1 MSAPALAA
9 LGVVYGDIGTSPLYA
24 LKECFSGEY
33 GVTPNVDNV
42 LGILSIDFWT
52 ITWVV
57 VFKYLIVL
65 MQADNEGEGGIM
77 ALIALLT
84 PAGGNDA
91 KLAARRKRLTV
102 IFLGLFGAALLYG
115 DGVITP
121 AVSVLSAVE
130 GLEISGSAFHPFIVP
145 LTVGILIALFA
156 AQKKGT
162 ERVGMVFGPIM
173 LLWFATIAAIALPWI
188 FRNPMVLEALNP
200 LFAIQFFLRNGIH
213 GFLVLTAVVLC
224 VTGAE
229 ALYADMG
236 HFGPGPIK
244 KAWFFVVFPSLVLN
258 YFGQGAMLLEKGS
271 TVLVHPFYSLAPSIF
286 LYPLVLLATI
296 ATVIAS
302 QALISGVF
310 SMTQQASLLGFLPM
324 FRVIHTSE
332 SAEGQ
337 IYIPKI
343 NLFLLVSCIAL
354 VLGFQSSENLTGA
367 YGIAVTGTMTITSLL
382 FYRVSR
388 YCWKWP
394 IWRAGGLAGMF
405 LAVDFT
411 LLIPNGVKIFHGGW
425 VPILIAV
432 FIFILMT
439 TWHRGHELLAKSHF
453 EESEGLKEF
462 VAKIENE
469 KPHRTSG
476 TGVFLTRRKDTAP
489 GLLLYN
495 YKLNQALPEHVILI
509 ALTLARVPY
518 TSNDTHGKFTD
529 LGNGFYQIVSEYG
542 FMQRPR
548 IDEVLQHCQSAHAGI
563 DLKSLNFYVGRD
575 MIVPK
580 KNSSM
585 ALWRKALFA
594 FVLNNSERAS
604 DALKI
609 KPELV
614 VEIGAAVEI

>member
-42 LGILSIDFWT
+42 LGILSIVFWT
-52 ITWVV
+52 IAWVV

-65 MQADNEGEGGIM
+65 MQADNDGEGGIM

-84 PAGGNDA
+84 PSADLEKA
-91 KLAARRKRLTV
+91 AARRKRLTV

-145 LTVGILIALFA
+145 LTVGILVALFA

-173 LLWFATIAAIALPWI
+173 LLWFVTIAAIALPWI
-188 FRNPMVLEALNP
+188 IRNPMVLQALNP
-200 LFAIQFFLRNGIH
+200 LLAIQFFFRNGTH
-213 GFLVLTAVVLC
+213 GLLVLTAVVLC

-236 HFGPGPIK
+236 HFGAGPIR

-271 TVLVHPFYSLAPSIF
+271 GVLAHSFYSLAPNIL

-310 SMTQQASLLGFLPM
+310 SMTQQASLLGFLPI
-324 FRVIHTSE
+324 FRIIHTSE
-332 SAEGQ
+332 TAEGQ

-343 NLFLLVSCIAL
+343 NLFLLISCIAL

-388 YCWKWP
+388 DCWKWP
-394 IWRAGGLAGMF
+394 VWRAAGLAGLF
-405 LAVDFT
+405 LAVDLT
-411 LLIPNGVKIFHGGW
+411 LLIPNAVKILHGGW

-432 FIFILMT
+432 FIFVLMT
-439 TWHRGHELLAKSHF
+439 TWHRGHNLLARSHF
-453 EESEGLKEF
+453 EGSKDLNQF
-462 VAKIENE
+462 IAKIENE

-476 TGVFLTRRKDTAP
+476 TGIFLTRHKDTVP
-489 GLLLYN
+489 GLLLFN
-495 YKLNQALPEHVILI
+495 YKLNQVLPENVILI
-509 ALTLARVPY
+509 ALTFARVPF
-518 TSNDTHGKFTD
+518 TSTDAHGKLTD
-529 LGNGFYQIVSEYG
+529 LGNGFYQIASEYG
-542 FMQRPR
+542 FMERPR
-548 IDEVLQHCQSAHAGI
+548 IDDILRHCQRTHANI
-563 DLKSLNFYVGRD
+563 DFESFRFYVGRD
-575 MIVPK
+575 IIAPT
-580 KNSSM
+580 KNSNM
-585 ALWRKALFA
+585 ARWRKTLFA
-594 FVLNNSERAS
+594 FILNNSERTS